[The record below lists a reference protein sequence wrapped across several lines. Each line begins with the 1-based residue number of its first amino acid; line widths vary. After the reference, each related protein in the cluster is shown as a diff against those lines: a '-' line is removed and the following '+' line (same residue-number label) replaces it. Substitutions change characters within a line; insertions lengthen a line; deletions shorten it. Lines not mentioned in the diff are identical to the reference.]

1 VKPTQSGRFFLL
13 GDLRNWKVERV
24 LRSSSVTKVKILAV
38 EDEPRIREVYY
49 RALTSEGYRV
59 DFAQNGAAAQSML
72 MEEDY
77 DLLLVDIKTPVMDG
91 KQLYHYIEDRYPELV
106 NRVIFTTG
114 DVMSNDT
121 QDFLKQTGRPFLPK
135 PFSPD
140 ELNTLVR
147 ETLGRLH

>member
-1 VKPTQSGRFFLL
+1 MS
-13 GDLRNWKVERV
+13 
-24 LRSSSVTKVKILAV
+24 SSSVTKGKILAV
-38 EDEPRIREVYY
+38 EDEPGIRQVCH
-49 RALTSEGYRV
+49 RVLTSQGYRV
-59 DFAQNGAAAQSML
+59 DFAGNGVAAESML
-72 MEEDY
+72 MKEDY

-114 DVMSNDT
+114 DVISSDT
-121 QDFLKQTGRPFLPK
+121 QDFLKQTGRPFLLK

-140 ELNTLVR
+140 ELRALVG